1 MVKKVLYV
9 LGTMAAVIAMVL
21 YFFGEEFKQAAYD
34 KLTEDMYVSEDADD
48 FDPGPP
54 VGSAFPA
61 VAASYKGR
69 SISSLEEFYGP
80 NGLAFVATRSADWC
94 PYCMKQMIQLQEHKA
109 EFDAAGIGL
118 LAITYDD
125 PVLQQAFIDKWR
137 IEYPM
142 LHDLQ
147 AETFMTLG
155 ILNAEY
161 EPGDSSYGIPHPG
174 MIVVDSEG
182 NIAGKLFLEAYSTR
196 VDAVASLAY
205 AKEMLG
211 LE

>member
-1 MVKKVLYV
+1 M
-9 LGTMAAVIAMVL
+9 
-21 YFFGEEFKQAAYD
+21 
-34 KLTEDMYVSEDADD
+34 
-48 FDPGPP
+48 
-54 VGSAFPA
+54 
-61 VAASYKGR
+61 
-69 SISSLEEFYGP
+69 
-80 NGLAFVATRSADWC
+80 
-94 PYCMKQMIQLQEHKA
+94 
-109 EFDAAGIGL
+109 
-118 LAITYDD
+118 AITYDD